1 MSTTMGL
8 EGIPSDNI
16 IWSVL
21 FVVIMLIHYLA
32 MVTIWKAESK
42 LDENDVTGQSIIYR
56 QVLTPLYLFDLTM
69 IIGFF
74 IAIMLK

>member
-8 EGIPSDNI
+8 EGLPSDNI

-21 FVVIMLIHYLA
+21 FVVIMSIHCLA
-32 MVTIWKAESK
+32 MVTIWKVGSK

-56 QVLTPLYLFDLTM
+56 QVLTTLYLFDLTM

>member
-1 MSTTMGL
+1 
-8 EGIPSDNI
+8 
-16 IWSVL
+16 
-21 FVVIMLIHYLA
+21 MLIHYLA